1 MFNYY
6 FGSRVQKIGA
16 PRAEQIL
23 HQVLFLW
30 GLFFSALR
38 AAVEEGPNY
47 TENLQKIQYLFE
59 LIRGIFDLFAKKVI
73 PHLRSGG
80 VTV

>member
-1 MFNYY
+1 M
-6 FGSRVQKIGA
+6 QKIGA

-38 AAVEEGPNY
+38 AAVEEGPKEEDANF
-47 TENLQKIQYLFE
+47 LL
-59 LIRGIFDLFAKKVI
+59 
-73 PHLRSGG
+73 SS
-80 VTV
+80 TVEYEEI